1 MVKPPIKTV
10 ELVEVLCEKLK
21 ATRTAMPKTVLFC
34 TTLQQVADIYS
45 LIIKC
50 LGSNIT
56 EPPGTLNVLRFRLV
70 DMFTAGSTS
79 ITRERV
85 LEEFCKK
92 KTKLRLIIATSAFGM
107 GVDCPDITRIIS
119 WGPPST
125 LEDLLQQTGR
135 AGRDGSQSEAIL
147 YFRKPVNVSLTMRE
161 YGNNQFICHRRL
173 LYQHFLF
180 SAHTNNVVPCV
191 CCDIRTKLCTCV
203 NCNK

>member
-1 MVKPPIKTV
+1 
-10 ELVEVLCEKLK
+10 
-21 ATRTAMPKTVLFC
+21 
-34 TTLQQVADIYS
+34 
-45 LIIKC
+45 
-50 LGSNIT
+50 
-56 EPPGTLNVLRFRLV
+56 
-70 DMFTAGSTS
+70 
-79 ITRERV
+79 
-85 LEEFCKK
+85 
-92 KTKLRLIIATSAFGM
+92 M

-119 WGPPST
+119 WDPPST

-147 YFRKPVNVSLTMRE
+147 YFRKPVNVSLTMQE

-191 CCDIRTKLCTCV
+191 CCDVCTKLCTCV